1 MKSLNVLNNL
11 NLFMDRIDG
20 FLAAFH
26 TKAIMIFVPIPSK
39 KKQKKILIQS
49 KQVFLLHLNYKQK
62 FIFKQMIILYSY
74 LMYVINIF
82 NNFQLKFSEALP

>member
-39 KKQKKILIQS
+39 KKTKKNPNTVKASFPFALKLQTKI
-49 KQVFLLHLNYKQK
+49 HL
-62 FIFKQMIILYSY
+62 
-74 LMYVINIF
+74 
-82 NNFQLKFSEALP
+82 